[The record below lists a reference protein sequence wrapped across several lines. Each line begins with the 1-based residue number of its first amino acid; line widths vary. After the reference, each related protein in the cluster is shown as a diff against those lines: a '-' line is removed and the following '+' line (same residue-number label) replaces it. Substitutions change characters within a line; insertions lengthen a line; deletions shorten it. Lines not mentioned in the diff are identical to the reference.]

1 MGSNLREVVDPKLH
15 FLALHFVE
23 VCNYHLSFFFFFS
36 FFLHTLDLREVGGL
50 SVTDG
55 SLLNVC
61 DSDREN

>member
-23 VCNYHLSFFFFFS
+23 VCNYHLSL
-36 FFLHTLDLREVGGL
+36 FFLHTLDLREVRGL